1 MKPAILR
8 PIGLKKP
15 AVLGMKLGAPS
26 IQAIQPVISS
36 VDAHMDRVNNGIE
49 KRRRY

>member
-36 VDAHMDRVNNGIE
+36 VDAEINKVKNSIE
-49 KRRRY
+49 KQRRY